1 MLTDPEKVA
10 LERLEEERARRIAAK
25 VEAGEAV
32 RVPLLATATQNLDDR
47 VAGKLAELQ
56 AAGERRQ
63 PIFSTLVVN
72 TGVPRGEPIS
82 AAKVEADP
90 LVRTRYEKPE
100 PLPVRPARAVPDMT
114 QAKTIMATIAP
125 RDERDCGIVFFGS
138 YKVEGGQV
146 HVSDQDGRSLGSLP
160 VGPDDDVEVVARRL
174 LREKT
179 AAKSDFFGRI
189 NYRKTFVV

>member
-10 LERLEEERARRIAAK
+10 LERLEEERARRLAAK

-125 RDERDCGIVFFGS
+125 RDERRPGS
-138 YKVEGGQV
+138 RIRSRRPVPWQ
-146 HVSDQDGRSLGSLP
+146 SAGR
-160 VGPDDDVEVVARRL
+160 
-174 LREKT
+174 T
-179 AAKSDFFGRI
+179 
-189 NYRKTFVV
+189 